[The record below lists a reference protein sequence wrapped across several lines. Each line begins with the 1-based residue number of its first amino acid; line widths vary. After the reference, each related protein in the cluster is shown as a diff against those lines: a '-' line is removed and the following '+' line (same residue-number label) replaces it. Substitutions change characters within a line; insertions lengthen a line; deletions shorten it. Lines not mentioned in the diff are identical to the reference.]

1 MYFTAPWTAE
11 SKISTKRQNITQQ
24 GSPKEYRCNYNY
36 YTFSLIYFTL
46 PNQHEHFITL
56 TQATSITHL
65 TCTLMLKNKKVT
77 THVNPK
83 ITAWSNGLMSTSV
96 SLMCCWIFSSLNFTF
111 AKRVSSFRATS
122 YETKNRSTQSVTS
135 LCKIKSFYYKRE
147 LCSSWRKIKVL
158 WLFMCRVLWIFTMKF
173 YEKKKKAKRG
183 LNKH

>member
-1 MYFTAPWTAE
+1 MLWSTVSNAAERSNNSSTTQPPLSIARKTSFWTLSNAVSVLCPALYADWNSS
-11 SKISTKRQNITQQ
+11 SKLSR
-24 GSPKEYRCNYNY
+24 YNY
-36 YTFSLIYFTL
+36 DYNYCTFSLIYFTL
-46 PNQHEHFITL
+46 PNQYELIITL

-135 LCKIKSFYYKRE
+135 LCKLKSSY
-147 LCSSWRKIKVL
+147 
-158 WLFMCRVLWIFTMKF
+158 
-173 YEKKKKAKRG
+173 
-183 LNKH
+183 